1 MLETW
6 RGVITKVLL
15 SVATKIQMLWLGFRT
30 HFEDESGAV
39 ATEYALL
46 LTLIALAIIGAATGL
61 GLALSDK
68 FKSACTTLG
77 GASC

>member
-1 MLETW
+1 M
-6 RGVITKVLL
+6 LL

-61 GLALSDK
+61 GLAISDK

>member
-1 MLETW
+1 M
-6 RGVITKVLL
+6 LL
-15 SVATKIQMLWLGFRT
+15 SLTTKIQMLWLGFRSN
-30 HFEDESGAV
+30 FEDESGAV

-46 LTLIALAIIGAATGL
+46 LTLIALAIITAATGL
-61 GLALSDK
+61 GLAIADK